1 MEYIQRGFVAPAP
14 FCHSYNSTALRK
26 GRAHFQNNAASPSAA
41 FVMSA
46 SQNDMSD
53 GRTDGRRVTFMH
65 AFSVKKARGLNIKG
79 KNGTNDVF
87 VTIGLGKEKYQ
98 TSVKEKATENVEW
111 CEQCEL

>member
-1 MEYIQRGFVAPAP
+1 MEYIQPGFVAPAP

-26 GRAHFQNNAASPSAA
+26 GRAHFQNT
-41 FVMSA
+41 VMQPLPLPLLSCRLRR
-46 SQNDMSD
+46 MTC
-53 GRTDGRRVTFMH
+53 RTGGRRVTFTH

>member
-1 MEYIQRGFVAPAP
+1 MVYFAVLWSLMSFVHYIFKCLEERSHTHG
-14 FCHSYNSTALRK
+14 
-26 GRAHFQNNAASPSAA
+26 FQNNVPVRPVA
-41 FVMSA
+41 MSA
-46 SQNDMSD
+46 SQNDMLV
-53 GRTDGRRVTFMH
+53 GRTVGRRVTFMH
-65 AFSVKKARGLNIKG
+65 AFSVKKARGINIKG